1 MTECFSSSVNISLLN
16 SLLKCQDI
24 HNLFIYFHFFKF
36 TWLQKG
42 WFLCVTVNFFFF
54 SIFQSPIHTHTM
66 HYAKAEAGD
75 CAAQGGERLACDS
88 SRLPVQL
95 EAGNGDINS
104 AISAAFMLEQ
114 HGGRLFNRPFTPAPL
129 SQTSRLCLL
138 PSFFFFSEQDNQI
151 TWRGLKPP
159 AKRHLFFVVFFVN
172 RNTSAVLCHLFEVVI
187 KSSL

>member
-1 MTECFSSSVNISLLN
+1 MITERVISFCN
-16 SLLKCQDI
+16 S
-24 HNLFIYFHFFKF
+24 NLFVNHFFF
-36 TWLQKG
+36 C
-42 WFLCVTVNFFFF
+42 FPVTNM
-54 SIFQSPIHTHTM
+54 HA
-66 HYAKAEAGD
+66 HYALCKGRSGGL
-75 CAAQGGERLACDS
+75 CSTRGERLACDS

-129 SQTSRLCLL
+129 SRTSRLCLL
-138 PSFFFFSEQDNQI
+138 SSCFFFSFAGQDNQI

-159 AKRHLFFVVFFVN
+159 AKRYCFFVVFFVN
-172 RNTSAVLCHLFEVVI
+172 RNTSVVLCNLFEVVI